1 MKAAL
6 TTLLVA
12 LTLTLPAQNHLY
24 SYFAPTS
31 ATPEVELAIG
41 CPKFL
46 EYLRLCK
53 K

>member
-1 MKAAL
+1 MKATL

-12 LTLTLPAQNHLY
+12 LTLALPAQNHLY
-24 SYFAPTS
+24 GHHAPTS

-46 EYLRLCK
+46 EHLRLCK